1 MEDSM
6 DIKRYK
12 TNSMRS
18 KLVSLMVLM
27 VMVIFSCSEDTI
39 PYSGVGSIT
48 GRVVEAVNF
57 EPVGNAKVVLTPTNN
72 TVFTDSLGYFEYE
85 QVEVG
90 DYSVSSTKEGFL
102 TSFKPVTVSVNLE
115 VSTVFEMEIETSG
128 NKPPSAPKLLSP
140 EDNATNIDLAVEL
153 VWSATDPELDTL
165 YYNIKIRNDRN
176 DEVQIIEDLMD
187 STYVLSNLT
196 NNTKYFWE
204 VSASDQIN
212 EPVWS
217 SAQSFRTKEATEN
230 RYLYVKEVNGNNVIF
245 SSDDD
250 GNDYAI
256 SSSNISSWRP
266 RKNLATN
273 LVAFLRT
280 ENFETQLYTMNPDGS
295 NIFKVT
301 TVSVDGFRQSE
312 LDFSW
317 SSNGSKLIY
326 PHFDKLYEINK
337 DGSGLR
343 LVHQTP
349 DGSFISECDWSND
362 GSMIALK
369 TNNSNGYN
377 VKIYTIDVDGAILET
392 VLSGV
397 NGAAGGLDISVDNKL
412 LLYTY
417 DVSEFESASYRQLD
431 SRLFIYD
438 FTTGNSRDL
447 SEDKENGTIDVD
459 PRFSPSEAEVIFVNT
474 SNDGI
479 SGRSIYTQSVEG
491 DNSDDS
497 NSYDRKLKFENA
509 IMPDWE

>member
-1 MEDSM
+1 MEFDRH
-6 DIKRYK
+6 KK
-12 TNSMRS
+12 NSMRS
-18 KLVSLMVLM
+18 NIVSLLALLTV
-27 VMVIFSCSEDTI
+27 VVFSCSEDTV
-39 PYSGVGSIT
+39 PYSGVGTIT

-57 EPVGNAKVVLTPTNN
+57 EPIPNAKVVLSPTNN
-72 TVFTDSLGYFEYE
+72 TAFTDSLGDFEFE

-90 DYSVSSTKEGFL
+90 DYSVSATKEGFL
-102 TSFKPVTVSVNLE
+102 TSFKPVTVSLNLE
-115 VSTVFEMEIETSG
+115 VNTVFEMEIETSG
-128 NKPPSAPKLLSP
+128 NKPPSTPVLLSP

-153 VWSATDPELDTL
+153 IWSSKDPENDTIH
-165 YYNIKIRNDRN
+165 YDVRIRNDRN
-176 DEVQIIEDLMD
+176 DEVQMIENLLD

-204 VSASDQIN
+204 VSASDEIN

-217 SAQSFRTKEATEN
+217 PSRSFRTKEATEN
-230 RYLYVKEVNGNNVIF
+230 RFLYVKEVNGNNVIF

-250 GNDYAI
+250 GNDYAVTN
-256 SSSNISSWRP
+256 SNVNSWRP
-266 RKNLATN
+266 RKNLAIN

-295 NIFKVT
+295 NVFKVT
-301 TVSVDGFRQSE
+301 SVSVDGFRQSE

-377 VKIYTIDVDGAILET
+377 VKIYTIDNNGAILQT
-392 VLSGV
+392 IVSGV
-397 NGAAGGLDISVDNKL
+397 NGAAGGLNLSIDNKL

-431 SRLFIYD
+431 SRMFIYD
-438 FTTGNSRDL
+438 FATGISRDL
-447 SEDKENGTIDVD
+447 SEDKVDGTIDVD
-459 PRFSPSEAEVIFVNT
+459 PRFSPDEAQVIFVNT

-479 SGRSIYTQSVEG
+479 SEKSIYTQSID
-491 DNSDDS
+491 DNDDD
-497 NSYDRKLKFENA
+497 NGIGFNRELKFENA